1 MNNTSDEIKKRF
13 ELVRDQID
21 QAAQRSGR
29 SSQAVNLLVVTKG
42 QPAAVIRN
50 CFAAGITQ
58 FGENYPEESVEKI
71 TALQGEPV
79 HWHMIGHLQSRKAK
93 IITEYFDM
101 MHSVDRLS
109 LAEKLNNLL
118 MERNRILPIMLEMN
132 VADEESK
139 SGWNAAH
146 KEAWDLIIPEI
157 EKIQALSNL
166 RILGLMTMPPFSANP
181 EDSRPYFKK
190 LVELGQYLE
199 RQVNGLQLSH
209 LSMGTSEDFLV
220 AVEEGATYVRI
231 GRAILG
237 PRPPKTTSL

>member
-13 ELVRDQID
+13 ELVRAQID

-29 SSQAVNLLVVTKG
+29 TGQAVNLLVVTKG
-42 QPAAVIRN
+42 QPAEVIRS
-50 CFAAGITQ
+50 CIAAGITM

-71 TALQGEPV
+71 KVLQEEPV

-118 MERNRILPIMLEMN
+118 VERNRILPVLLEMN

-139 SGWNAAH
+139 SGWNAAN
-146 KEAWDLIIPEI
+146 KDAWELIIPEI
-157 EKIQALSNL
+157 EKIQAMSNL
-166 RILGLMTMPPFSANP
+166 RIVGLMTMPPYSANP

-190 LVELGQYLE
+190 LVEMGQYLE

-209 LSMGTSEDFLV
+209 FSMGTSEDFLV